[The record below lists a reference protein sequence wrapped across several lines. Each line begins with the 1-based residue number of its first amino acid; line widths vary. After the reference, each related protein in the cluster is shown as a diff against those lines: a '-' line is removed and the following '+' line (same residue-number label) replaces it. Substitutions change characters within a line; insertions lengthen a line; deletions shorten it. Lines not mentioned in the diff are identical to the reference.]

1 MAHEYILAD
10 LLARNDGAVGTLF
23 LDDTGETVDLACS
36 EFGPYQMKVLGAY
49 IGIYLRQLQEFLSTG
64 GYGDPS
70 WLHIEKEDLNIYAMP
85 LPDGYFV
92 VLVQRGPAVV
102 ARAKRSLAHACE
114 QLTRE
119 LFISP

>member
-1 MAHEYILAD
+1 MAHEYILTD

-23 LDDTGETVDLACS
+23 LDETGETVDLACS

-49 IGIYLRQLQEFLSTG
+49 IGIYLRQLQEFLASG
-64 GYGDPS
+64 GHGNPT
-70 WLHIEKEDLNIYAMP
+70 WLHIEKDDLHIYAMP

-92 VLVQRGPAVV
+92 VLVQRGPAIV
-102 ARAKRSLAHACE
+102 AKARRSLTEARD

-119 LFISP
+119 LFTSH

>member
-10 LLARNDGAVGTLF
+10 LLARNEGAVGSLF
-23 LDDTGETVDLACS
+23 LDETGETVDLACS

-49 IGIYLRQLQEFLSTG
+49 IGIYLKQLQEFLALG
-64 GYGDPS
+64 GHGDPS
-70 WLHIEKEDLNIYAMP
+70 WLHVEKEDLHIYAMP

-92 VLVQRGPAVV
+92 VLVQRGPAIV
-102 ARAKRSLAHACE
+102 AQARRSLAHARD

-119 LFISP
+119 LFTSS

>member
-49 IGIYLRQLQEFLSTG
+49 IGIYLRQLQEFLQSG

-70 WLHIEKEDLNIYAMP
+70 WLHIEKEDLHIYAMP

-102 ARAKRSLAHACE
+102 AHARRSLAMACE

-119 LFISP
+119 LFTSP

>member
-1 MAHEYILAD
+1 MAHEYILAN
-10 LLARNDGAVGTLF
+10 LLAENDGAVGTLF

-49 IGIYLRQLQEFLSTG
+49 IGIYLRQLQEFLRSG
-64 GYGDPS
+64 GHGEPG
-70 WLHIEKEDLNIYAMP
+70 WLHIEKEDLHIYAMP

-102 ARAKRSLAHACE
+102 AHAKRSLASACE

-119 LFISP
+119 LFVSP

>member
-1 MAHEYILAD
+1 MITPAAACVNRLTQASQVVTV
-10 LLARNDGAVGTLF
+10 AAVGGSSPAGLVAA
-23 LDDTGETVDLACS
+23 GQA
-36 EFGPYQMKVLGAY
+36 
-49 IGIYLRQLQEFLSTG
+49 LSWPE

-102 ARAKRSLAHACE
+102 ATAKRSLAHACE